1 MNNKLNE
8 IAKFAYSHKETVL
21 HTYNTAKKLIKD
33 GVEGY
38 FVECGVGAGAQ
49 LAAMMLAQKKT
60 GAEVM
65 VWGFDSFQGIPL
77 AGPYDAE
84 QPGIGKICH
93 DVSLSERERLV
104 SSGITV
110 HSKENVLNNIR
121 SIGLNTGW
129 LTLVEGWF
137 QDTLRLYGPNNGFSK
152 ISLLRLDGDL
162 YESTKCCLD
171 NLYPL
176 VVEGGVVIIDDNLAG
191 VTKALHD
198 YFGDQMPDIK
208 YVEGTEVRYFI
219 K

>member
-1 MNNKLNE
+1 MNKKLE
-8 IAKFAYSHKETVL
+8 QIAKFAYSHKETVL
-21 HTYNTAKKLIKD
+21 HTYNIAKQLIKD
-33 GVEGY
+33 GVDGS

-49 LAAMMLAQKKT
+49 LAAMMLAQKDT
-60 GAEVM
+60 GAEFM

-77 AGPYDAE
+77 AGPHDAE
-84 QPGIGKICH
+84 QPGIGEIKH
-93 DVSLSERERLV
+93 DVNLSVRERLV

-110 HSKENVLNNIR
+110 HSKENVLNNIKH
-121 SIGLNTGW
+121 IGLDTGW
-129 LTLVEGWF
+129 LTLIEGWF
-137 QDTLRLYGPNNGFSK
+137 QDTLKESHRISK

-162 YESTKCCLD
+162 YESTICCLE

-191 VTKALHD
+191 VTKALLD

-208 YVEGTEVRYFI
+208 YVEGTEVRYFV